1 MQRWVSGSSKEIE
14 SNKAGRRLNRLIA
27 EKSPY
32 LLQARTIL
40 WTAIGCR
47 ALKKGEVVIAGNLRA
62 DDAKAMPAV
71 LRRQFVPD
79 KVVLLRPTGKK
90 APANT
95 RLAGFTRNLAA
106 REGQPPTSAGTTSAN
121 CR

>member
-1 MQRWVSGSSKEIE
+1 M
-14 SNKAGRRLNRLIA
+14 
-27 EKSPY
+27 
-32 LLQARTIL
+32 
-40 WTAIGCR
+40 
-47 ALKKGEVVIAGNLRA
+47 IAGNLRA

-106 REGQPPTSAGTTSAN
+106 REGRATAYVCVNYCCRLPTADAGKMLALLNASG
-121 CR
+121 